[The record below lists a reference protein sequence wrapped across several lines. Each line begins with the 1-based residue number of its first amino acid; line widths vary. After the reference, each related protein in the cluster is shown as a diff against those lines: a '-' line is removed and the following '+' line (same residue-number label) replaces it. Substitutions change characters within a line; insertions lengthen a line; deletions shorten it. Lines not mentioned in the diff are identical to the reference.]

1 MNYIQLSIII
11 PVFKVKDYVRKCL
24 ESVLAISN
32 LNYEIIVVQDV
43 HADNSLEDV
52 PDLLNNPLIRI
63 CNQKNAGL
71 SAARNAGLFLAKG
84 EFVYFMDSDDYIDPI
99 AFSNFFVRYYPLS
112 PDILV
117 GAFKYV
123 NENGEGLEQQN
134 NQLVFTAQ
142 GVFKGQDYLL
152 RYLSLPM
159 VWLNIYKRS
168 FCLDNQLDF
177 KTGIY
182 FEDNEFTPRALYL
195 AQDVC
200 VTSSPFY
207 YYRIRSGSLA
217 QQMFDG
223 KKLEDSVFVANSLL
237 DFSNYR
243 VKEKRMKSYFAE
255 RALSIFFGTLGFF
268 LQNHFVNKEQEREI
282 NLLLRRVS
290 LLANLPFHFRSML
303 LFHRITLRGML
314 YVVKKRYKYKYF
326 QS

>member
-1 MNYIQLSIII
+1 MQLSIII
-11 PVFKVKDYVRKCL
+11 PVFKVKDYIRKCL
-24 ESVLAISN
+24 ESVLAISD
-32 LNYEIIVVQDV
+32 LSYEIIIVQDI
-43 HADNSLEDV
+43 HADDSLEEV
-52 PDLLNNPLIRI
+52 SDLLDNPLIHI

-84 EFVYFMDSDDYIDPI
+84 EYVYFMDSDDYIDP
-99 AFSNFFVRYYPLS
+99 NVFVDLYVHYYRLN
-112 PDILV
+112 PDILI

-123 NENGEGLEQQN
+123 DENGEDLELQS
-134 NQLVFTAQ
+134 NQFVFTAQ
-142 GVFKGQDYLL
+142 GVFKGRDYLL
-152 RYLSLPM
+152 QYLFFPM
-159 VWLNIYKRS
+159 AWLNIYKRV
-168 FCLDNQLDF
+168 FLVENQLEF

-195 AQDVC
+195 AQKVC

-217 QQMFDG
+217 QQIFGSNKM
-223 KKLEDSVFVANSLL
+223 EDSMLVANYLL
-237 DFSNYR
+237 EFSNCR
-243 VKEKRMKSYFAE
+243 VKEKKMRGYFAE

-290 LLANLPFHFRSML
+290 LLTDLPFHFRSML

>member
-1 MNYIQLSIII
+1 
-11 PVFKVKDYVRKCL
+11 
-24 ESVLAISN
+24 
-32 LNYEIIVVQDV
+32 
-43 HADNSLEDV
+43 
-52 PDLLNNPLIRI
+52 
-63 CNQKNAGL
+63 
-71 SAARNAGLFLAKG
+71 
-84 EFVYFMDSDDYIDPI
+84 
-99 AFSNFFVRYYPLS
+99 
-112 PDILV
+112 
-117 GAFKYV
+117 
-123 NENGEGLEQQN
+123 
-134 NQLVFTAQ
+134 
-142 GVFKGQDYLL
+142 
-152 RYLSLPM
+152 M

-243 VKEKRMKSYFAE
+243 VKEKRMKSYFA
-255 RALSIFFGTLGFF
+255 
-268 LQNHFVNKEQEREI
+268 NKEQEREI